1 MGQTVYRPLL
11 IILSAQSDITQPAP
25 SSPVIDLTLVET
37 DSDEEEDEVKQRGNK
52 AIKLERD
59 AEVGI
64 FMMNFSDSVS
74 EERFRWCTLEIVFI
88 AFLLIHHP

>member
-37 DSDEEEDEVKQRGNK
+37 DSDEEEDEVQQRGNK
-52 AIKLERD
+52 AIKLEQD
-59 AEVGI
+59 AEVGVFI
-64 FMMNFSDSVS
+64 MNIYDSVS
-74 EERFRWCTLEIVFI
+74 EDRFRWCTFEIAFI
-88 AFLLIHHP
+88 AFLLLYHP